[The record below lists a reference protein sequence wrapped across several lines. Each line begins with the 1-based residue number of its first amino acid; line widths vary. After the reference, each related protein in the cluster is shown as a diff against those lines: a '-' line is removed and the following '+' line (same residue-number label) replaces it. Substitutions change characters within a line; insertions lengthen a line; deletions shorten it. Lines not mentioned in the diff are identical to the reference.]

1 MKYCLVENGEITEE
15 PQEIPRNWR
24 NVSGLNLLSPKE
36 LLEQG
41 WYPVEYVTIPYNNT
55 SHYVAGHNLGVQS
68 DKVTLTDRIATYT
81 RFQLESNTMND
92 WSSAVLKSD
101 GYMSRKEEDHI
112 DLYHGG
118 VASTASKGP
127 KKKTDKQAYDAKK
140 ALRSAKPADPV
151 PPQPGEPDYKEPP
164 V

>member
-1 MKYCLVENGEITEE
+1 MNYCLIENGQITEG
-15 PQEIPRNWR
+15 PRNLPKTWR
-24 NVSGLNLLSPKE
+24 NISGFHLNSDADLLA
-36 LLEQG
+36 LG

-68 DKVTLTDRIATYT
+68 DKVTLTDRIAAYT
-81 RFQLESNTMND
+81 RFQLGSNTMND
-92 WSSAVLKSD
+92 WSSAVLRSD
-101 GYMSRKEEDHI
+101 EDMSRKEEDHI